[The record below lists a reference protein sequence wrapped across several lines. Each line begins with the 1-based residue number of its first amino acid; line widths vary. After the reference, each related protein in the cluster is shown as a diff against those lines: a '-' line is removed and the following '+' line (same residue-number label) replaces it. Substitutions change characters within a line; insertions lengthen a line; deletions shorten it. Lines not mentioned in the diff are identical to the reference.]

1 MNNVGRILHS
11 IMVFTLGVVKLK
23 TSLVHHPAYKFAVV
37 DLRSLSKPSFA
48 RQGGHTGQL
57 LALEQLQAGTTA
69 R

>member
-23 TSLVHHPAYKFAVV
+23 TSLVHHPAYHFAAV
-37 DLRSLSKPSFA
+37 DPRSLRKPSFA

-69 R
+69 C